1 MTQQT
6 PPEPPPAGT
15 SPATP
20 TASPAGPVRRVDIGR
35 DPAALKAL
43 THPLRIK
50 LLGLLRTDG
59 PATAS
64 ELAASTGE
72 TSASTSYH
80 LRVLARHGFVTEADH
95 RDARERRWRSAHDL
109 TVWDNDALY
118 EQPGA
123 EVFLS
128 SSRRQQVEHLGRSLD
143 RYEADLAAGRL
154 DPAWRTAA
162 HLNDYLLHLTPASAA
177 RLAEEF
183 SARATELAARDDGDP
198 EAAPV
203 VVVTAG
209 IPLADGPRRT
219 GEAARARQSEDGDA
233 P

>member
-1 MTQQT
+1 MSQRT
-6 PPEPPPAGT
+6 PPEPPPTG
-15 SPATP
+15 ATP
-20 TASPAGPVRRVDIGR
+20 AAQVRRIDISR

-43 THPLRIK
+43 THPLRIR
-50 LLGLLRTDG
+50 LLGLLRTEG

-64 ELAASTGE
+64 ELAATTGE

-80 LRVLARHGFVTEADH
+80 LRVLARHGFVTEATA

-109 TVWDNDALY
+109 TVWDNDSLA
-118 EQPGA
+118 EHPGA
-123 EVFLS
+123 EVFLA

-162 HLNDYLLHLTPASAA
+162 HVSDYLVRLTLASAA
-177 RLAEEF
+177 ELWEGFADRALA
-183 SARATELAARDDGDP
+183 LAARDAGDP
-198 EAAPV
+198 AAAPV

-209 IPLADGPRRT
+209 IPLADRPGHPASRT
-219 GEAARARQSEDGDA
+219 PEADTAIHSEEGENT